1 MQRHQASVAKKSSV
15 AASSA
20 PHASSTSSSPAP
32 PLTRSTKIVL
42 SGARGRSR
50 RVRLIHAVYEG
61 SKRLQ
66 EEIIAEVG
74 DTREK
79 P

>member
-1 MQRHQASVAKKSSV
+1 MRFEQYEIWVLNGERWEMVSWFRDFEVASAV
-15 AASSA
+15 
-20 PHASSTSSSPAP
+20 
-32 PLTRSTKIVL
+32 
-42 SGARGRSR
+42 ARGRSR
-50 RVRLIHAVYEG
+50 RVRLIHAVYKG

-74 DTREK
+74 DTREE

>member
-1 MQRHQASVAKKSSV
+1 MRFEQYEIWVLNGERWEMVSWFRDFEVASAV
-15 AASSA
+15 
-20 PHASSTSSSPAP
+20 
-32 PLTRSTKIVL
+32 
-42 SGARGRSR
+42 ARGRSR